1 MNTRQVFLL
10 LLIPVLGLNC
20 YSQNLVANGSFEDA
34 NTCTESDAE
43 CSPEAW
49 KTTAPF
55 LLYYG
60 GDKSNKYV
68 GFTVFNTSVPETRL
82 YLQIKLLCP
91 LIKDKL
97 YRFSIKIKPGAA
109 LIESIGAL
117 FSDSI
122 LFYNRYAL
130 IKIKPSI
137 DLNISKSKNTIRKR
151 DDWVKIDINYRA
163 IGNEKYLIIGNFQT
177 DAEQKRTFFS
187 PPKDFTNYTYV
198 VDDVELIPID
208 KIDLCPEYETVREKL
223 YSLNDRHPL
232 KRYNLFGDDEPLLF
246 EREKNLE
253 YDTIRIGSFF
263 FEFDSYKID
272 PLGKNMLDSLFRNL
286 NKENIDFIKIHG
298 HTDSI
303 GNKDYNL
310 ELSFNRANAIKEIL
324 SVYDLTEYIT
334 ETKGYGDTSPI
345 ESNSSE
351 TGRKKNRRVE
361 VIIKYKK

>member
-1 MNTRQVFLL
+1 MDTRRILFLL
-10 LLIPVLGLNC
+10 LISIIGLNC
-20 YSQNLVANGSFEDA
+20 YSQNLIANGSFEDA

-49 KTTAPF
+49 KTTSPF

-97 YRFSIKIKPGAA
+97 YRFSIKVRPGGAQ
-109 LIESIGAL
+109 IESIGVL

-122 LFYNRYAL
+122 LFYDRYAL
-130 IKIKPSI
+130 IKIKQSI
-137 DLNISKSKNTIRKR
+137 DINISKSKSTKRNR
-151 DDWVKIDINYRA
+151 DDWNKIDLNYKA
-163 IGNEKYLIIGNFQT
+163 KGNEKYIIIGNFQT

-187 PPKDFTNYTYV
+187 PPKDFANYTYV

-208 KIDLCPEYETVREKL
+208 KIELCPDYETTREKL
-223 YSLNDRHPL
+223 YNLNDRHPL
-232 KRYNLFGDDEPLLF
+232 KRYNLFGDDEPQII
-246 EREKNLE
+246 EKEKNLE
-253 YDTIRIGSFF
+253 YDTIRIDSYF

-272 PLGKNMLDSLFRNL
+272 ALAKITLDSLFGNL
-286 NKENIDFIKIHG
+286 IKENIDFIKIHG

-310 ELSFNRANAIKEIL
+310 ELSLNRAIAIKEIL

-334 ETKGYGDTSPI
+334 ETKGFGDTSPI
-345 ESNSSE
+345 ESNSTE
-351 TGRKKNRRVE
+351 VGRKKNRRVE